1 MPENITMVD
10 NSTISGD
17 NSTTDG
23 NHSVSENSTM
33 SENSTDYAN
42 ETLPDNSTMIPENT
56 TVVDNSTEPLLNET
70 VPETSAENET
80 SSEGNETTSAAN
92 ETAPATN
99 ETSPVANETTPAVN
113 ETTPAANETVPSDN
127 TTDYVPPDEGQ
138 LNETY
143 DENLNISDFLLNV
156 TEANLTESNTTE
168 STEMNET
175 LSELLTNLTETGSPR
190 PNVPGLNE
198 TLFNFTDQIFP
209 PINET
214 IVNETLESLQ
224 ETISNPSS
232 VPNSGPSEGTFTLI
246 SETVNTPP
254 NLTEIVE
261 STILSNS
268 TEDLNYT
275 EILDTT
281 DHFSSLLNESEI
293 EDYESE
299 FNNTSELFLTCP
311 NKDETTLLHEDHS
324 EDNHTE
330 YHAVNCDNGAFE
342 SKTFYEL
349 YDIISNGTEYYMY
362 DENCWTYMLHNIYN
376 VSG

>member
-23 NHSVSENSTM
+23 NHSISENSTV

-42 ETLPDNSTMIPENT
+42 ETLPDNSTMTPENT

-127 TTDYVPPDEGQ
+127 TTDYIPPDEGQ
-138 LNETY
+138 PNETY

-190 PNVPGLNE
+190 PNVAGLNE

-330 YHAVNCDNGAFE
+330 YHSDNCYNGAFE
-342 SKTFYEL
+342 SKSFYEL